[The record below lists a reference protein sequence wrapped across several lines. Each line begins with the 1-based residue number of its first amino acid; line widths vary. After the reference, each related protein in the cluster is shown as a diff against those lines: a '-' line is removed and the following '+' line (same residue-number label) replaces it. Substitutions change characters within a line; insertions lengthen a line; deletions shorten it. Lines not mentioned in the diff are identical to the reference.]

1 MKILYVLVSSS
12 SDYYYEQALISM
24 MSAKHHIPSCSIS
37 LLTDRETNDNL
48 NGPRNLINNYIS
60 EKKVIELEKALSPIQ
75 KSRWLKTSMR
85 NLVDGDFLYVDV
97 DTVFAGP
104 IDNSILSADVMGVL
118 DANML
123 MNTHPMKDV
132 IVENLKKLQFET
144 NSDFHINSG
153 VLYFKDSPAAHSFA
167 KCWHKRWEESCSKG
181 IIVDQPALH
190 QAIIDSGEILK
201 LLPDYMNAQFGRN
214 INTLADGIILH
225 YYSSW
230 ANDSVYTPAFK
241 FLQKEWL
248 QEFRNN
254 PKSEI
259 SKKII
264 YNPKKAF
271 DANSI
276 IMGQNFDI
284 FFHSKLGHKFAS
296 LRLSTT
302 NADIRL
308 FHFLEWQN
316 EFVSKLY
323 YKIIKFFYPI
333 KKILKKGIGENL

>member
-1 MKILYVLVSSS
+1 MKLLYVLISSEA
-12 SDYYYEQALISM
+12 DFYCEQALISM
-24 MSAKHHIPSCSIS
+24 MSAKYHMPRCRIA
-37 LLTDRETNDNL
+37 LLVDEATERYL
-48 NGPRNLINNYIS
+48 AKKHSLINEYID
-60 EKKVIELEKALSPIQ
+60 EKKIVNVNKEFSSMR

-85 NLVDGDFLYVDV
+85 NLIDGDFLYIDV

-104 IDNSILSADVMGVL
+104 IDENLFSSDVMGVL
-118 DANML
+118 DANMPIK
-123 MNTHPMKDV
+123 MHPMKEFIID
-132 IVENLKKLQFET
+132 NLKKLQFG
-144 NSDFHINSG
+144 NCLDFHINSG
-153 VLYFKDSPAAHSFA
+153 VLYFKDSPVAHSFA
-167 KCWHKRWEESCSKG
+167 EIWHKRWEESCSKG

-254 PKSEI
+254 PKSES

-271 DANSI
+271 DTNSI

-296 LRLSTT
+296 LRMSTN

-308 FHFLEWQN
+308 FQFLEWQN

-333 KKILKKGIGENL
+333 KKILK